1 MSHDSLIG
9 MSNLVK
15 SQVIMSQNKQT
26 YLEPRLPFPDHLS
39 NNNHPSLCW
48 LQHGGC
54 MGLHPDGR
62 LDLFW
67 EESNAG
73 SVWQRAAVTDGQIP
87 NGKAPSSS
95 SSSSLLPDHFHHC
108 CSRPVAIARRSLFS
122 LSLFLK
128 TSY

>member
-9 MSNLVK
+9 MSNLIK
-15 SQVIMSQNKQT
+15 SQNKQT
-26 YLEPRLPFPDHLS
+26 YLEPRLLFPDHLS

-62 LDLFW
+62 LDLFR

-95 SSSSLLPDHFHHC
+95 SSSLLPDHFHHC

-122 LSLFLK
+122 PFLFLK